1 VRRIR
6 ECTDQEAEWDP
17 VRRAVERAGQ
27 GVQAEADAS
36 LGEERFREEAGL
48 DQGDV
53 VRSVVALALI
63 VAIALP
69 FIAPD
74 RSWLS
79 VATLAMVWI
88 TLNQSWNLV
97 LGYGGVWNFGQLAF
111 YAIGAYAAALLTI
124 YLALPA
130 WLSILVGGVITGG
143 IALLLSI
150 PILRLR
156 GIYVSLLTF
165 GFAEVV
171 RLLIIADQ
179 TGVTGGSYGLSGFG
193 GFGFSGPG
201 AANLNYWVTLGVA
214 VVATIVVLL
223 LVRSP
228 LGNGMIAMRDNPALA
243 SARGIGQRTYQML
256 VFAISGFMAGV
267 AGALYAHVFKVASP
281 SLMGLG
287 AMTLLVTMLVVGGL
301 GTVIGPI
308 IGTLLI
314 AFVQMQLQDV
324 PEIKLAA
331 LGAVLLVVILLMP
344 RGLVPFFGRLWGR
357 FQAWMSSDEDENE
370 DDDGEEE
377 PAGEPGRYETR

>member
-1 VRRIR
+1 MTAPL
-6 ECTDQEAEWDP
+6 TDQSS
-17 VRRAVERAGQ
+17 VREKWGSRAMGWPQPRRVLA
-27 GVQAEADAS
+27 
-36 LGEERFREEAGL
+36 L
-48 DQGDV
+48 
-53 VRSVVALALI
+53 VAL
-63 VAIALP
+63 VAAVALP

-79 VATLAMVWI
+79 VATLAMIWI

-111 YAIGAYAAALLTI
+111 YALGAYAAALLTI
-124 YLALPA
+124 HLALPA
-130 WLSILVGGVITGG
+130 WLSIIAGGIIAGG

-179 TGVTGGSYGLSGFG
+179 SGVTGGPYGLSGFD
-193 GFGFSGPG
+193 GFGVNGPG
-201 AANLNYWVTLGVA
+201 AASFNYWVALGVA
-214 VVATIVVLL
+214 VITTVVVLL

-243 SARGIGQRTYQML
+243 SARGVGQKTYQML
-256 VFAISGFMAGV
+256 VFAISGFLAGV

-281 SLMGLG
+281 TLMGLG

-301 GTVIGPI
+301 GTVVGPI
-308 IGTLLI
+308 IGTLLV

-324 PEIKLAA
+324 PEVKVAA
-331 LGAVLLVVILLMP
+331 LGVVLLVVILLMP
-344 RGLVPFFGRLWGR
+344 RGLVPFFGALWRR
-357 FQAWMSSDEDENE
+357 FQEWMGHDEDEEDGDDE
-370 DDDGEEE
+370 DDDGEGEDE
-377 PAGEPGRYETR
+377 PSPDPVRAAADGARTSNG